1 MSLYL
6 KTSKETSAVGT
17 HRVKNGGEEWP
28 LEFIGCEGVSLE
40 VFNAVQLWG
49 LFTFRTTSVLAAC
62 GEQKQGKRPREGRM
76 NKG

>member
-40 VFNAVQLWG
+40 VFMKCSYGVSLPLERRVFWLLVESRSRENIL
-49 LFTFRTTSVLAAC
+49 
-62 GEQKQGKRPREGRM
+62 GKAG
-76 NKG
+76 